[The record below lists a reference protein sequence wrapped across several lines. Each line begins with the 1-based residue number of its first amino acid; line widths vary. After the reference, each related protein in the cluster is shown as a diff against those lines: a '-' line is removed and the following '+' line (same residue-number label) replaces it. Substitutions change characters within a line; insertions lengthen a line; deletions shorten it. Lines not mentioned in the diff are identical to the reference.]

1 MYMYKLILYSCFPQW
16 SQRSLHSTCTS
27 SMTLALLPWRGWGVP
42 SAWHLSGLSQKWTV
56 ASSWF
61 SGGSHPR
68 SLLALKLLCWRG
80 HEVPSAI
87 TQSSSHPPASTNC
100 QSHKWAMLTANLT
113 GPSYA
118 SAQQTP
124 EHASGDDTQLP
135 SWALPKSRLTKLQQS
150 EGAAKSGIICY
161 AATVTRAP
169 TILGKVSIIKTILS
183 GYVFKIS

>member
-1 MYMYKLILYSCFPQW
+1 MEGVGCTQ
-16 SQRSLHSTCTS
+16 SLTPEW
-27 SMTLALLPWRGWGVP
+27 AV
-42 SAWHLSGLSQKWTV
+42 SQKWTV
-56 ASSWF
+56 ASAWF
-61 SGGSHPR
+61 SGGSHTR
-68 SLLALKLLCWRG
+68 SLPALKLPCWRG
-80 HEVPSAI
+80 HEIPSAI
-87 TQSSSHPPASTNC
+87 IQSSSHPPASTNC

-124 EHASGDDTQLP
+124 EHARGDDTQLP

-150 EGAAKSGIICY
+150 KGAAVSQSGVICY